1 VKVKGNLSPQAQW
14 QAQAGFFLG
23 FTRTVFRSSINKL
36 SASIIGTKEYAEGG
50 MHVGR
55 YNL

>member
-1 VKVKGNLSPQAQW
+1 MKGNLSPQAQW

-23 FTRTVFRSSINKL
+23 FTHTVFRSSINKL